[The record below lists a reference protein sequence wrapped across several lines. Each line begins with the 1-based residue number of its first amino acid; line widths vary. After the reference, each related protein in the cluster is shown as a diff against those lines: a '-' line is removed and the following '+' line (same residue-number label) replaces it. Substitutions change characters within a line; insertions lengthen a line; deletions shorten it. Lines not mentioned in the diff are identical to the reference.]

1 MTQREHD
8 MDRNLKSWIAQPF
21 AAQADPRPFCG
32 CGLSRIFPR
41 CDSSQLISKSREPGK
56 LVSCGLVKEVGRPR
70 TEARTVEA

>member
-1 MTQREHD
+1 

-32 CGLSRIFPR
+32 CGLSRTFPR
-41 CDSSQLISKSREPGK
+41 CDSSQLISKSNQLGK
-56 LVSCGLVKEVGRPR
+56 LVHCGPAKEVGRPR